1 MKIFLQRNFK
11 KQYGKLT
18 PGQQKR
24 FRERR
29 DLFVENPFH
38 PILNNHRLLGK
49 YKGFRS
55 INVTGDLRVIFEELD
70 DKKVV
75 FHIIDTHSNLYR

>member
-1 MKIFLQRNFK
+1 MKILPVHREIIRYLQAHGLLK
-11 KQYGKLT
+11 KFEKQID
-18 PGQQKR
+18 
-24 FRERR
+24 F
-29 DLFVENPFH
+29 FVENPFH

-55 INVTGDLRVIFEELD
+55 INVTGDLRIIFEELD